1 MALAAIMPPS
11 GGTQGKVWFRS
22 QHGGLGEA
30 YEDRGRDGSEVAT
43 SQGRQALPAPRRR
56 EQAASTAPSPEPV
69 EKPGPAG
76 LPEFELQPQGCE
88 RVKFLLI
95 QIHFRAFLVA
105 Q

>member
-11 GGTQGKVWFRS
+11 RGTQGEVWFRS
-22 QHGGLGEA
+22 QHSGEA

-43 SQGRQALPAPRRR
+43 SQGHQALLAPRRR
-56 EQAASTAPSPEPV
+56 EQVASTAPSPEPV
-69 EKPGPAG
+69 EKHGPAG

-95 QIHFRAFLVA
+95 QIHFRASLVA